1 MLFRSVL
8 RAAMGTCI
16 EDNYI
21 ENPEHALNCINA
33 VVKAAI
39 KNNVYVIIDWHT
51 YYPQKE
57 EAKAFFSMMAQK
69 YGKYPHVI
77 YEIYNEPMVDTWESV
92 KEYSSKMQVYVTV
105 PKTSD
110 KVLIRDNAGD
120 LAYDYQKL
128 IKTDLIVN
136 EIAKKTKIEKDD
148 VKDAISAEVVDG
160 TRLLEIK
167 VKSDDKDDV
176 KKISKEV
183 LPVFQKVVQKDL
195 GRNKLVIADQPSKIK
210 AEQTVSTKKFLAV
223 GAVGGFVVVAGVF
236 FVLYLVDLTK
246 KAKRN

>member
-1 MLFRSVL
+1 MS
-8 RAAMGTCI
+8 
-16 EDNYI
+16 
-21 ENPEHALNCINA
+21 
-33 VVKAAI
+33 
-39 KNNVYVIIDWHT
+39 
-51 YYPQKE
+51 QKE
-57 EAKAFFSMMAQK
+57 RVDLIEVDLLDMCKYILSKWVFILIGMVVFAGAGFGYAKVK
-69 YGKYPHVI
+69 
-77 YEIYNEPMVDTWESV
+77 SV
-92 KEYSSKMQVYVTV
+92 TEYSSKMQVYVTV

-136 EIAKKTKIEKDD
+136 EIAKKTKIE
-148 VKDAISAEVVDG
+148 KDAISAEVVDG

>member
-1 MLFRSVL
+1 MPR
-8 RAAMGTCI
+8 RQAENI
-16 EDNYI
+16 E
-21 ENPEHALNCINA
+21 
-33 VVKAAI
+33 K
-39 KNNVYVIIDWHT
+39 KN
-51 YYPQKE
+51 QKE
-57 EAKAFFSMMAQK
+57 RRVMSQKERVDLIEVDLLDMCKYILSKWVFILIGMGVFSGAGFGYAKVK
-69 YGKYPHVI
+69 
-77 YEIYNEPMVDTWESV
+77 SV
-92 KEYSSKMQVYVTV
+92 TEYSSKMQVYVTV

-136 EIAKKTKIEKDD
+136 EIAKKTKIAKDD

>member
-1 MLFRSVL
+1 MPRSQ
-8 RAAMGTCI
+8 A
-16 EDNYI
+16 
-21 ENPEHALNCINA
+21 ENTE
-33 VVKAAI
+33 K
-39 KNNVYVIIDWHT
+39 KN
-51 YYPQKE
+51 QKE
-57 EAKAFFSMMAQK
+57 RRVMSQKERVDLIEVDLLDMCKYILSKWVFILIGMVVFAGAGFGYAKVKSM
-69 YGKYPHVI
+69 
-77 YEIYNEPMVDTWESV
+77 T
-92 KEYSSKMQVYVTV
+92 EYSSKMQVYVTV

-128 IKTDLIVN
+128 IKTDMIVN
-136 EIAKKTKIEKDD
+136 EIAKKTKIVKDD

-195 GRNKLVIADQPSKIK
+195 GRNKLVIADQPSKITM
-210 AEQTVSTKKFLAV
+210 EQTKSVKKFTVV
-223 GAVGGFVVVAGVF
+223 GAVGGFIIAAGLLF
-236 FVLYLVDLTK
+236 IRYLVNLCK
-246 KAKRN
+246 KAKESIA

>member
-1 MLFRSVL
+1 MS
-8 RAAMGTCI
+8 
-16 EDNYI
+16 
-21 ENPEHALNCINA
+21 
-33 VVKAAI
+33 
-39 KNNVYVIIDWHT
+39 
-51 YYPQKE
+51 QKE
-57 EAKAFFSMMAQK
+57 RVDLIEVDLLDMCKYILSKWVFILIGMVVFAGAGFGYAKVK
-69 YGKYPHVI
+69 
-77 YEIYNEPMVDTWESV
+77 SV
-92 KEYSSKMQVYVTV
+92 TEYSSKMQVYVTV

-110 KVLIRDNAGD
+110 KVLIRDNASEM
-120 LAYDYQKL
+120 AYDYQKL

-176 KKISKEV
+176 K
-183 LPVFQKVVQKDL
+183 
-195 GRNKLVIADQPSKIK
+195 LVIADQSSKIK

>member
-1 MLFRSVL
+1 MKS
-8 RAAMGTCI
+8 GT
-16 EDNYI
+16 
-21 ENPEHALNCINA
+21 
-33 VVKAAI
+33 
-39 KNNVYVIIDWHT
+39 
-51 YYPQKE
+51 
-57 EAKAFFSMMAQK
+57 
-69 YGKYPHVI
+69 
-77 YEIYNEPMVDTWESV
+77 
-92 KEYSSKMQVYVTV
+92 EYSSKMQVYVTV

-110 KVLIRDNAGD
+110 KVVIRDSASEM
-120 LAYDYQKL
+120 AYDYAKL
-128 IKTDLIVN
+128 VKTDLVIDKV
-136 EIAKKTKIEKDD
+136 AKE
-148 VKDAISAEVVDG
+148 VKVSRSKVKEAISAEVVDG

-223 GAVGGFVVVAGVF
+223 GAVGGFVVVVGVF

>member
-1 MLFRSVL
+1 MS
-8 RAAMGTCI
+8 
-16 EDNYI
+16 
-21 ENPEHALNCINA
+21 
-33 VVKAAI
+33 
-39 KNNVYVIIDWHT
+39 
-51 YYPQKE
+51 QKE
-57 EAKAFFSMMAQK
+57 RVDLIEVDLLDMCKYILSKWVFILIGMVVFAGAGFGYAKVK
-69 YGKYPHVI
+69 
-77 YEIYNEPMVDTWESV
+77 SV
-92 KEYSSKMQVYVTV
+92 TEYSSKMQVYVTV

-148 VKDAISAEVVDG
+148 VNDAISAEVVDG

-176 KKISKEV
+176 KISKEV

>member
-1 MLFRSVL
+1 MS
-8 RAAMGTCI
+8 
-16 EDNYI
+16 
-21 ENPEHALNCINA
+21 
-33 VVKAAI
+33 
-39 KNNVYVIIDWHT
+39 
-51 YYPQKE
+51 QKE
-57 EAKAFFSMMAQK
+57 RVDLIEVDLLDMCKYILSKWVFILIGMVVFAGAGFGYAKVK
-69 YGKYPHVI
+69 
-77 YEIYNEPMVDTWESV
+77 SV
-92 KEYSSKMQVYVTV
+92 TEYSSKMQVYVTV

-195 GRNKLVIADQPSKIK
+195 GNKLVIADQPSKIK

-223 GAVGGFVVVAGVF
+223 GAVGGFVVVVGVF

>member
-1 MLFRSVL
+1 MS
-8 RAAMGTCI
+8 
-16 EDNYI
+16 
-21 ENPEHALNCINA
+21 
-33 VVKAAI
+33 
-39 KNNVYVIIDWHT
+39 
-51 YYPQKE
+51 QKE
-57 EAKAFFSMMAQK
+57 RVDLIEVDLLDMCKYILSKWVFILIGMVVFAGAGFGYAKVK
-69 YGKYPHVI
+69 
-77 YEIYNEPMVDTWESV
+77 SV
-92 KEYSSKMQVYVTV
+92 TEYSSKMQVYVTV

-110 KVLIRDNAGD
+110 KVLIRDSASEM
-120 LAYDYQKL
+120 AYDYAKL
-128 IKTDLIVN
+128 VKTDLVIDKV
-136 EIAKKTKIEKDD
+136 AKEAKVSRSK
-148 VKDAISAEVVDG
+148 VKEAISAEVVDG

-195 GRNKLVIADQPSKIK
+195 GRNKLVIADQTSKIK

-223 GAVGGFVVVAGVF
+223 GAVGGFVVVAGAF

>member
-1 MLFRSVL
+1 MPR
-8 RAAMGTCI
+8 RQA
-16 EDNYI
+16 
-21 ENPEHALNCINA
+21 ENTE
-33 VVKAAI
+33 K
-39 KNNVYVIIDWHT
+39 KN
-51 YYPQKE
+51 QKE
-57 EAKAFFSMMAQK
+57 RRVMSQKERVDLIEVDLLDMCKYILSKWVFILIGMVVFAGAGYAKVK
-69 YGKYPHVI
+69 
-77 YEIYNEPMVDTWESV
+77 SV
-92 KEYSSKMQVYVTV
+92 TEYSSKMQVYVTV

-148 VKDAISAEVVDG
+148 VNDAISAEVVDG

>member
-1 MLFRSVL
+1 MPR
-8 RAAMGTCI
+8 RQAENI
-16 EDNYI
+16 E
-21 ENPEHALNCINA
+21 
-33 VVKAAI
+33 K
-39 KNNVYVIIDWHT
+39 KN
-51 YYPQKE
+51 QKE
-57 EAKAFFSMMAQK
+57 RRVMSQKERVDLIEVDLLDMCKYILSKWVLILIGMVVFAGAGFGYAKVK
-69 YGKYPHVI
+69 
-77 YEIYNEPMVDTWESV
+77 SV
-92 KEYSSKMQVYVTV
+92 TEYSSKMQVYVTV